1 MDDSK
6 EEMVN
11 MMETG
16 SQKDVSEKD
25 IKKAEMRQLVRD
37 ILQEDDTIG
46 LLRES
51 LQKMLP
57 EMLPRLLQE
66 TSPHEPIA
74 NGENSSELEKEL
86 QNQIDLLTKERDKFK
101 GDFKQEQEARADDIR
116 RLEAEL
122 EQERQDRAE
131 AISRLEGERD
141 GFKVELEQ
149 ERQDRAE
156 AISRLEGERDGFKV
170 ELEQE
175 RQDRAEAISR
185 LEGERDGFKA
195 ELEQERQARA
205 KDISRLEGERDGF
218 KDKLEQERQARVKD
232 ISRLEGERDGFKDKL
247 KKEQK
252 DRVADIKRLEG
263 DLSQRFPEGWSIYQ
277 KFLALPKKDRERVA
291 NYLYS
296 EDFASFIT
304 SGSQVGNL
312 ESIWTKILET
322 KRDGSESATTLWEVF
337 RYCVRLVNVARG
349 KELIRI
355 LEPNIGDK
363 YDPNKHSTNGTNSS
377 AQGKVQE
384 IILPGFENLVKK
396 RIEQKSNVRV
406 G

>member
-116 RLEAEL
+116 RLEA
-122 EQERQDRAE
+122 
-131 AISRLEGERD
+131 
-141 GFKVELEQ
+141 
-149 ERQDRAE
+149 
-156 AISRLEGERDGFKV
+156 